1 MKIKN
6 WISIFLAVLILS
18 FAPILAY
25 AEDNIQPVEK
35 VTVHFWMIG
44 SQGEW
49 TRAQG
54 DWIAVEGG
62 SKKMSVYN
70 TPAQQNSPLSVGDVT
85 YTFNNS
91 WIDDFGNT
99 YPAKDVRLYGSDFIA
114 LFKDKPGPTA
124 ELNVYGQ
131 YTAEKDYYFNGTWTD
146 NVGTGGGSESHVV
159 NATTGYTHIFKTPSD
174 IPEKYSFLY
183 WDGEEEYGHA
193 VEGSVL
199 EIPAGSLSED
209 LNVEFIAT
217 YNYTPTS
224 LVKVIYKVNEE
235 IIYETPTSADPINIR
250 ENAPV
255 LENGQW
261 LFNMCGCVGEE
272 AVPGIVDPIVTTT
285 LIEDKPIIKTVTVY
299 GVLNGID
306 GKDGTDGADGKD
318 GIDGKNG
325 ADGKNGIDGKDGVN
339 GKDGKDGIDGINGKD
354 GVDGVNG
361 KDGANGIDGKDGVNG
376 INGADGKDGVNG
388 KDGANGET
396 GSQGVKG
403 DTGAQGPQGLPGIT
417 TTNENLTVKYTQA
430 PSSSIS
436 RLINPIVTAENIA
449 ENAGIYRS
457 AKPSTSEIIDDEGNP
472 LASGLEENTSH
483 WGLLNLI
490 FMVISFIGI
499 FIPIIFRRK
508 NTENYNKII
517 IAILAIAAII
527 VFVLTENILL
537 PMAIVDSWTWLMA
550 MICIGSVVFVITSY
564 FIKKED
570 EQEVVYN

>member
-1 MKIKN
+1 MKIKK
-6 WISIFLAVLILS
+6 WVSFFLIALILS
-18 FAPILAY
+18 LIPTLAY
-25 AEDNIQPVEK
+25 AEDSVQPVEK

-54 DWIAVEGG
+54 DWIAVSGG

-91 WIDDFGNT
+91 WIDDFGNV
-99 YPAKDVRLYGSDFIA
+99 YPAEDVRLYGSDFIA
-114 LFKDKPGPTA
+114 LFEGQAGPAA
-124 ELNVYGQ
+124 ELNIYGQ

-159 NATTGYTHIFKTPSD
+159 NTTTGYTHVFKTPSD

-183 WDGEEEYGHA
+183 WDGGEEYGHA
-193 VEGSVL
+193 TEGSML

-209 LNVEFIAT
+209 LNAEFIAT

-224 LVKVIYKVNEE
+224 LVKVIYKVNEK

-272 AVPGIVDPIVTTT
+272 AVPNIVDPIITTT
-285 LIEDKPIIKTVTVY
+285 LIEDEPVIKTITVY

-306 GKDGTDGADGKD
+306 GKDGADGIDGKDGVDGQDGVDGKDGTNGVNGKDGIDGADGVDGEDGVNGKDGTNGEDGADGKD
-318 GIDGKNG
+318 G
-325 ADGKNGIDGKDGVN
+325 ADGN
-339 GKDGKDGIDGINGKD
+339 
-354 GVDGVNG
+354 
-361 KDGANGIDGKDGVNG
+361 
-376 INGADGKDGVNG
+376 
-388 KDGANGET
+388 T
-396 GSQGVKG
+396 GLQGVKG

-417 TTNENLTVKYTQA
+417 TTNEIITVRYDQTPA
-430 PSSSIS
+430 SSIS
-436 RLINPIVTAENIA
+436 RLVNPIIAAENIA
-449 ENAGIYRS
+449 GNAGMYRS
-457 AKPSTSEIIDDEGNP
+457 AKPSTSEIIDDEDNP
-472 LASGLEENTSH
+472 LASGLEEDVSH

-537 PMAIVDSWTWLMA
+537 PMAIIDPWTWLMA
-550 MICIGSVVFVITSY
+550 MICIGSIILVITSY

>member
-1 MKIKN
+1 MKIKK
-6 WISIFLAVLILS
+6 WVSIFLTILMLT
-18 FAPILAY
+18 FLPILAY
-25 AEDNIQPVEK
+25 AEDSVQPVEK

-54 DWIAVEGG
+54 DWIAVKGG

-91 WIDDFGNT
+91 WIDDFGNI
-99 YPAKDVRLYGSDFIA
+99 YPAEDVRLYGSDFIA
-114 LFKDKPGPTA
+114 LFEGQAGPTA
-124 ELNVYGQ
+124 ELNIYGQ

-159 NATTGYTHIFKTPSD
+159 NATTGYTHVFKTPSD

-183 WDGEEEYGHA
+183 WDGGEKYGHA
-193 VEGSVL
+193 VEGSTL

-235 IIYETPTSADPINIR
+235 IIYETPTSANPINIR
-250 ENAPV
+250 ENAPT

-272 AVPGIVDPIVTTT
+272 AVPNVVDPIITTT
-285 LIEDKPIIKTVTVY
+285 LVEDKPVIKTITVY

-306 GKDGTDGADGKD
+306 GKDGADGIDGVDGKD
-318 GIDGKNG
+318 GINGKDGVDGKDGKDGKNG
-325 ADGKNGIDGKDGVN
+325 IDGIDGKDGVN
-339 GKDGKDGIDGINGKD
+339 GIDGKDGIDGINGT
-354 GVDGVNG
+354 NG
-361 KDGANGIDGKDGVNG
+361 KDGT
-376 INGADGKDGVNG
+376 NG
-388 KDGANGET
+388 KNGANGKI
-396 GSQGVKG
+396 GAQGVKG
-403 DTGAQGPQGLPGIT
+403 DIGAQGPQGLPGIT
-417 TTNENLTVKYTQA
+417 TTNEILTVRYAQA

-436 RLINPIVTAENIA
+436 RLINPIINAENIA
-449 ENAGIYRS
+449 ENGGIYRS
-457 AKPSTSEIIDDEGNP
+457 TKPSTSEIIDDEGNP

-490 FMVISFIGI
+490 FMIVSFIGI

-527 VFVLTENILL
+527 VFILTENILL
-537 PMAIVDSWTWLMA
+537 PIAIVDPWTWLMA
-550 MICIGSVVFVITSY
+550 MICIGSIILVITSY